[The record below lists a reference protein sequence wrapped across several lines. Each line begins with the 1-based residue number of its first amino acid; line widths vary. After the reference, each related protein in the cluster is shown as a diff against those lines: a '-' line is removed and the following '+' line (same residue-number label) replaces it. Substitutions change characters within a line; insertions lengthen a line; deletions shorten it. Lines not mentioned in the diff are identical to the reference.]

1 MGEIT
6 EGNLLGDFKHD
17 QPAIYMD
24 GETPRILREF
34 LHKQEE
40 LMVKYR
46 ISKVDLCFKPNFDEM
61 ALEASG
67 FRDEFSAASG
77 A

>member
-24 GETPRILREF
+24 GKTPKILREF
-34 LHKQEE
+34 LQKQEE
-40 LMVKYR
+40 LMVKYK
-46 ISKVDLCFKPNFDEM
+46 ISKIDLCFKPDWESLD
-61 ALEASG
+61 A
-67 FRDEFSAASG
+67 
-77 A
+77 